1 MPEHTRQIL
10 FGSLLR
16 TQRGHGDCQEHRL
29 TGCLLAYLVIVIFIN
44 PIVSVGNNLN
54 QKKPTLTK
62 PFCGIYCVYAAIK
75 STGKKVN
82 ITDLLKTKYIGS
94 QRGSTLSELEKA
106 ARDNGLHVTP
116 VQKLSSLDLK
126 NCPHHVILHVKSEIG
141 SERYDHYELFLG
153 TKNAKAKL
161 FNPPELIKSVP
172 FPDLAPRWDGNGLI
186 VSAEPIDLGSVFAPA
201 RKQFIVYAVVAI
213 VIIVVLHGARRWLP
227 ETILNSRRKLLGLSA
242 AQGAAL
248 GIAALLCGMM
258 YHFAND
264 EGLLANAN
272 ATASIQQAHLGN
284 FVPKISERKVHKL
297 LDTNTVFIDARLA
310 RDYKA
315 GHLEGA
321 ISVPVDAN
329 DVERQKATADIL
341 KDARIVLY
349 CQSASCKFAEKVAIK
364 LIDDAFSN
372 VSIFKGGWAEW
383 VEKNGKTKEASS

>member
-1 MPEHTRQIL
+1 MEGFNNISKRSRRFSFSLFFCVLIILVSTNAIAADEKSQDATKGGSAKRKSSGPYCGLYCLYTVMKLSDHEVDFRELVKPE
-10 FGSLLR
+10 
-16 TQRGHGDCQEHRL
+16 
-29 TGCLLAYLVIVIFIN
+29 
-44 PIVSVGNNLN
+44 
-54 QKKPTLTK
+54 
-62 PFCGIYCVYAAIK
+62 
-75 STGKKVN
+75 
-82 ITDLLKTKYIGS
+82 YIGS
-94 QRGSTLSELEKA
+94 RRGSSLAELKKA
-106 ARDNGLHVTP
+106 AEDYGLNAVP
-116 VQKLSSLDLK
+116 LGKLSSRVLR
-126 NCPHHVILHVKSEIG
+126 NCTYPIILHVKSEPT
-141 SERYDHYELFLG
+141 SNEYDHYELFLATENG
-153 TKNAKAKL
+153 KAKL
-161 FNPPELIKSVP
+161 FNPPEPVRLVA
-172 FPDLAPRWDGNGLI
+172 FAELAPRWDGNGLI
-186 VSAEPIDLGSVFAPA
+186 VSSEPIDLGAIVAPA
-201 RKQFIVYAVVAI
+201 RKRFIAYAAISVAI
-213 VIIVVLHGARRWLP
+213 ILTVHSARRKWLP